1 MASKKVDFLDRL
13 QIEQFNDKFINDFIH
28 NIMMDKVDKSILY
41 FSAKRGKRLSQ
52 NVVVLRQQ
60 RSNGQFSITI
70 PSGVAKAVRLQGGDN
85 IEIFI
90 ERGDIV
96 LRPISRK

>member
-1 MASKKVDFLDRL
+1 MTTNNEFALTF
-13 QIEQFNDKFINDFIH
+13 
-28 NIMMDKVDKSILY
+28 SI
-41 FSAKRGKRLSQ
+41 KRGKRLSQ
-52 NVVVLRQQ
+52 NRVVLRHQN
-60 RSNGQFSITI
+60 SNGQFSITI
-70 PSGVAKAVRLQGGDN
+70 PSGVAKALRLQGGDN